1 MGLNGGCSPE
11 VDDEAGSPVCE
22 ATRPYP
28 QEPRAF
34 ELGESQ
40 DEGSDDFVLYPQLV
54 TQPERSP
61 AGARYDREK
70 ISAKK
75 SAPRVME

>member
-11 VDDEAGSPVCE
+11 VDGEAGAPVAQ
-22 ATRPYP
+22 ATGPYP
-28 QEPRAF
+28 EEPRAF

-40 DEGSDDFVLYPQLV
+40 DEASDDFVLHPELV
-54 TQPERSP
+54 TQPERSS

-75 SAPRVME
+75 SAPGVME